1 LVFAIRKISVVKK
14 QEKKVEIR
22 NMKKFDHQK
31 FVEDLYIYISLLKI
45 LTLCGKFGRN
55 YS

>member
-22 NMKKFDHQK
+22 NMKKF
-31 FVEDLYIYISLLKI
+31 VEDL
-45 LTLCGKFGRN
+45 R
-55 YS
+55 